1 MNKKILALA
10 IGAGVL
16 VYLVTRNKN
25 VAGTSASTTGLP
37 QAQPSTNPTTS
48 TTSNSGIVPGYQA
61 NANPFE
67 SVGTL
72 VREPESGATVLPATA
87 SSTPLKIG
95 DIAKAG
101 PNGATA
107 YVTGQKGSGG
117 WMSTGLEKGMFA
129 PGATLGKIIANTMKN
144 DGFVIQ
150 VADGTYSHFAYADI
164 VKQN

>member
-16 VYLVTRNKN
+16 VYLVTRNKS
-25 VAGTSASTTGLP
+25 VAGTPASNSGLP
-37 QAQPSTNPTTS
+37 QAQPSTNTATTA
-48 TTSNSGIVPGYQA
+48 TNTGIVPGYQA
-61 NANPFE
+61 NANPFD
-67 SVGTL
+67 SIGTL
-72 VREPESGATVLPATA
+72 DREPEAGTTILPVTA
-87 SSTPLKIG
+87 SNTPLKIG

-101 PNGATA
+101 PNGAIA

-129 PGATLGKIIANTMKN
+129 PGSTIGKIIANTMKN

-150 VADGTYSHFAYADI
+150 VADGSYSHFAYADLI
-164 VKQN
+164 K